1 VRIEQKVG
9 QRLKE
14 LRLKKHLTQEVL
26 AAKAGMERT
35 FISHIEN
42 GTRNVSVETM
52 EKLVVALRV
61 SFKYFFNADEFK

>member
-14 LRLKKHLTQEVL
+14 LRLKKQMTQEVL

-52 EKLVVALRV
+52 AKLIDALET
-61 SFKYFFNADEFK
+61 SFKYFFKADEFK